1 MNHPLDMVHGLP
13 HGPGPWTTPW
23 ITPNFL
29 KEIASVIM
37 KIHQRSGWSS
47 EVEIPEIQK
56 KPRNPNRII
65 VFNSMFDLELN
76 NQVRNGN

>member
-1 MNHPLDMVHGLP
+1 
-13 HGPGPWTTPW
+13 
-23 ITPNFL
+23 
-29 KEIASVIM
+29 M

-65 VFNSMFDLELN
+65 VFNLMFDLELN
-76 NQVRNGN
+76 NQVRNGNWQKNSYAKRRQKYNTIA